1 MARIRTVKPDFFRHY
16 ELYQAEIRVEMP
28 LRVAFAGLWTAA
40 DREGRFKWQP
50 EVLKLDCLP
59 FDVLNF
65 VDVLDALWQ
74 EKFIGKYMV
83 DGKAYGYIPSFK
95 KHQVVNQREARSTLP
110 SPSNNKTHVHAHAE
124 NAGTDIGPSNA
135 ENDEN
140 IRKGDEP
147 PKTGEKTPTHMRAHA
162 EKTAENGG
170 SVVQEEGNETER
182 TCTHVHAHGEGKGK
196 EGKERKK
203 DPSGPKKEIQK
214 IGLND
219 LSVKMFEDFAKDKAP
234 DVNILLEIERFRD
247 YWRSR
252 GKRFKD
258 YPAAFRNWLRK
269 AQEFHDERK
278 GKANSGADP
287 PGEYTDDQGVKRSSF
302 TGSPIEEQAP

>member
-1 MARIRTVKPDFFRHY
+1 MARIRTVKPEFWTSEQVMDLSVIARLLF
-16 ELYQAEIRVEMP
+16 I
-28 LRVAFAGLWTAA
+28 GLWNFCDDAGRAPWKPRQIKAQIYPGDDLKAEDVHGMLLELQTNGLIIGYTVD
-40 DREGRFKWQP
+40 DREYLQVTGW
-50 EVLKLDCLP
+50 
-59 FDVLNF
+59 
-65 VDVLDALWQ
+65 
-74 EKFIGKYMV
+74 
-83 DGKAYGYIPSFK
+83 
-95 KHQVVNQREARSTLP
+95 KHQLINRPQKPKYPPPPKPHSL
-110 SPSNNKTHVHAHAE
+110 
-124 NAGTDIGPSNA
+124 
-135 ENDEN
+135 NDHDKVTPPFTPD
-140 IRKGDEP
+140 RKGRD
-147 PKTGEKTPTHMRAHA
+147 TI
-162 EKTAENGG
+162 
-170 SVVQEEGNETER
+170 
-182 TCTHVHAHGEGKGK
+182 
-196 EGKERKK
+196 GKERKK

>member
-16 ELYQAEIRVEMP
+16 ELYQAENQVAMP

-59 FDVLNF
+59 FDVLDF
-65 VDVLDALWQ
+65 ADVLEALL
-74 EKFIGKYMV
+74 EHEFIGKYAV
-83 DGKAYGYIPSFK
+83 GGKSYGYIPSFK
-95 KHQVVNQREARSTLP
+95 EHQVVNQREAKSTLP
-110 SPSNNKTHVHAHAE
+110 PPPINGVHVHAHAE
-124 NAGTDIGPSNA
+124 NVETNIDHPDA
-135 ENDEN
+135 ENAAN
-140 IRKGDEP
+140 IAKGDKSS
-147 PKTGEKTPTHMRAHA
+147 KTGEKAPTHVHAHA
-162 EKTAENGG
+162 KQSVGNGG
-170 SVVQEEGNETER
+170 SVVQEEGDETER
-182 TCTHVHAHGEGKGK
+182 TCTHMHAHGEGKGK

-247 YWRSR
+247 HWRSR
-252 GKRFKD
+252 GKGFKD

-278 GKANSGADP
+278 GKANSGADT
-287 PGEYTDDQGVKRSSF
+287 PGEYTDDQGVKRSTF
-302 TGSPIEEQAP
+302 THSPIKEQAP